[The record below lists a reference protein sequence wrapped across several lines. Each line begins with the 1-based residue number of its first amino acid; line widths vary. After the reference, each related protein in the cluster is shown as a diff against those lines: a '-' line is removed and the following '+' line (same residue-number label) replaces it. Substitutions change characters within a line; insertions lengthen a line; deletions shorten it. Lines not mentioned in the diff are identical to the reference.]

1 MATAIFNQE
10 ISASSIIGEVNEY
23 DLTKVLTLSG
33 FDIETLGFT
42 IVSSPSDSIIIKDNI
57 LLVGYGV
64 YGTLTINVYDK
75 IANSINVS
83 TNIKISYGYFFE
95 RYFDEKS
102 NVRNNIK
109 TVQSDWSK
117 IVSNDD
123 RKPVKDK
130 EDAIKR

>member
-1 MATAIFNQE
+1 MTTAIFNQE
-10 ISASSIIGEVNEY
+10 ISASSTIGEVNEY
-23 DLTKVLTLSG
+23 DLTEVLTLSG
-33 FDIETLGFT
+33 FDKETLGFT
-42 IVSSPSDSIIIKDNI
+42 IVSSPSDNIIIKDST
-57 LLVGYGV
+57 LSVGYGV